1 MKSFYGVMYTV
12 NASFLVSGALYCDG
26 KITLRGLTELE
37 IAKYTGTINRID
49 AKDITDD
56 ELSTLITRY
65 AEQPANEVLG
75 ILSMKQGKLLHPS
88 FMDKTTTEITN

>member
-12 NASFLVSGALYCDG
+12 NADFLVTGALYCDG
-26 KITLRGLTELE
+26 KVMLRLLTELE
-37 IAKYTGTINRID
+37 IAKYTGAINRID
-49 AKDITDD
+49 AKDITND

-75 ILSMKQGKLLHPS
+75 ILSIEQGKWLHPS
-88 FMDKTTTEITN
+88 FMPISTET